1 MPTFD
6 FANIINKI
14 VRTVVSAVANPVV
27 ILTAFAAAVTAALTV
42 YVRFFTDLSLPRVEF
57 FSLNFSSFD
66 SDWNN
71 FFCYLV
77 DYETL
82 VSIFDFVLQ
91 VAFNFIPVCL
101 TFFVSLFTLY
111 WVFKCAKTIR
121 AALKDFAS

>member
-42 YVRFFTDLSLPRVEF
+42 YVKFFTDLSLPSVEVF
-57 FSLNFSSFD
+57 NFNFSSFD
-66 SDWNN
+66 SDWLK

-77 DYETL
+77 DYETF
-82 VSIFDFVLQ
+82 VSIFGFVLQ

-101 TFFVSLFTLY
+101 TFFISLFALY
-111 WVFKCAKTIR
+111 WVFKCAKTVR

>member
-14 VRTVVSAVANPVV
+14 VRTAVSAVANPVV
-27 ILTAFAAAVTAALTV
+27 ILTAFAAAFTAALTV
-42 YVRFFTDLSLPRVEF
+42 YVKFFTDLSLPRVEF

-66 SDWNN
+66 SDWLS
-71 FFCYLV
+71 FICYLV

-82 VSIFDFVLQ
+82 SSIFDFVLQ
-91 VAFNFIPVCL
+91 VALGFIPVCL
-101 TFFVSLFTLY
+101 TFFVSLFTFY
-111 WVFKCAKTIR
+111 WVYRCAMTIR